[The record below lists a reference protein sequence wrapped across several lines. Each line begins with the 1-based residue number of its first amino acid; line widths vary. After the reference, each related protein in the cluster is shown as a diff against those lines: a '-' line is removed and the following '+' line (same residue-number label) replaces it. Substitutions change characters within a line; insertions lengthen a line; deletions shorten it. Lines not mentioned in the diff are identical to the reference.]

1 MCVPPSRWPFLRRS
15 RFECRSSM
23 KYQTRSTLCLS
34 PTPVARGTPR
44 FVSLPGDTSKNLGCQ
59 LRLPVATRILFS
71 NQLPLQRNQLEPAR
85 DSTHQNR
92 SSSESSLALRAKDN
106 LLFGP
111 GPVGGTMTSLE
122 DVQFKSSVCS
132 KLHGYREPDVAP
144 FLA

>member
-1 MCVPPSRWPFLRRS
+1 
-15 RFECRSSM
+15 M

-44 FVSLPGDTSKNLGCQ
+44 FVSLPGDTSKNLTGSSGCQ
-59 LRLPVATRILFS
+59 L
-71 NQLPLQRNQLEPAR
+71 QREFYSQTKLEPAM

-106 LLFGP
+106 PLSGP

-122 DVQFKSSVCS
+122 DVQLKSSGLLQAPRLPRTGCS
-132 KLHGYREPDVAP
+132 TLPTIEQ
-144 FLA
+144 